1 MRTPLHKKLVFTEGH
16 HGRSFETGRASCHPD
31 AIGWL
36 DADRVLLIFGNDGA
50 ITGAGYTRLGKAVSN
65 AAVSSLQRD

>member
-1 MRTPLHKKLVFTEGH
+1 MDEVLKLEEHHATLTPSDGSTRIECFYYV
-16 HGRSFETGRASCHPD
+16 
-31 AIGWL
+31 
-36 DADRVLLIFGNDGA
+36 IFGNDGA